1 MSCCQRQS
9 VRGERGSHAQTS
21 SSQSQYRETHRGQS
35 SECFFW
41 FWFGFSNFSY
51 DVSYVQI
58 CWLLHSS
65 WRITRE
71 CQPAPCGQCD
81 HLGLS
86 GVMDHCIR
94 HWQQPAP
101 VRQIIEGF
109 SLKTASKLEDGNFS
123 DNFAEDSGK
132 TWCRQHFLEL
142 NLRRNLV
149 IFLASKI
156 VDLGLWTM
164 HRPILQQNSTDFLV

>member
-51 DVSYVQI
+51 DVSYVQNVDYSTPHGG
-58 CWLLHSS
+58 LLRSVS
-65 WRITRE
+65 R
-71 CQPAPCGQCD
+71 PPVVSGD

-101 VRQIIEGF
+101 VRRIIGGF
-109 SLKTASKLEDGNFS
+109 SLKTASKQEDGNFS

-132 TWCRQHFLEL
+132 T
-142 NLRRNLV
+142 
-149 IFLASKI
+149 
-156 VDLGLWTM
+156 
-164 HRPILQQNSTDFLV
+164 